1 MEALEK
7 SIENVTRRWDI
18 IRSALF
24 AIIVVTF
31 LGLAATF
38 STNLILIA
46 AFGSG
51 WGILFGA
58 WALLKGDWLWSRAAI
73 LIGGVMLSV
82 AVLIQVASRTIVQA
96 LPGLLLAYVLI
107 LFSAEALALT
117 RQHQAMYSKDKKG
130 PQASSVMLQ
139 KSVEHMTRKIIRL
152 GSIFGGCYVITLAVL
167 VLGDVFVTALPSL
180 SDISLYIVAVSISL
194 ALLLILGED

>member
-1 MEALEK
+1 MEK
-7 SIENVTRRWDI
+7 SIENINWHWNI

-24 AIIVVTF
+24 ALIVFTF

-38 STNLILIA
+38 PTNLIVIA

-58 WALLKGDWLWSRAAI
+58 WALLKGDWLWSKAAI
-73 LIGGVMLSV
+73 LVGGVMLSV
-82 AVLIQVASRTIVQA
+82 AVLIQIASKTILQA

-117 RQHQAMYSKDKKG
+117 RQHHPMYSKDKKG
-130 PQASSVMLQ
+130 SQASSVMLQ

-167 VLGDVFVTALPSL
+167 FLGDVFVTALPVL
-180 SDISLYIVAVSISL
+180 SDISLYIVAVSVSL
-194 ALLLILGED
+194 ALLLILRED

>member
-1 MEALEK
+1 MEK
-7 SIENVTRRWDI
+7 SIENINWQWNI
-18 IRSALF
+18 IRSAHL
-24 AIIVVTF
+24 ALIVFTF

-38 STNLILIA
+38 PTNLIVIA

-73 LIGGVMLSV
+73 LVGGVMLSV
-82 AVLIQVASRTIVQA
+82 AVLIQIASKTILQA

-117 RQHQAMYSKDKKG
+117 RQHHAMYSKDEKG
-130 PQASSVMLQ
+130 PQAYSVMLQ
-139 KSVEHMTRKIIRL
+139 KSIEHMTRRTIRL
-152 GSIFGGCYVITLAVL
+152 ASVLGGCYVITLAVL
-167 VLGDVFVTALPSL
+167 LLGDMFVTALPAL

-194 ALLLILGED
+194 AFLLILRED

>member
-73 LIGGVMLSV
+73 LVGGVMLSV
-82 AVLIQVASRTIVQA
+82 AVLIQIASKTVLQA

-117 RQHQAMYSKDKKG
+117 RQHHAMYSKDKKG
-130 PQASSVMLQ
+130 SQAYSVMLQ
-139 KSVEHMTRKIIRL
+139 KSVEHMTRRTIRL
-152 GSIFGGCYVITLAVL
+152 ASVLGGCYVITLAVL
-167 VLGDVFVTALPSL
+167 FLGDVFVTALPAL
-180 SDISLYIVAVSISL
+180 SDISLYIVAVSVSL
-194 ALLLILGED
+194 ALLLILRED